1 MKAPVFYRIAAVL
14 LLRFSLVRS
23 RSSVAAGWSSGRELW
38 RFHAPYCLGAGYL
51 LRRDYS
57 FELEIR
63 LHHPH
68 RFLKCDYGV
77 FDCRSMALAEAELKP
92 RW

>member
-1 MKAPVFYRIAAVL
+1 M
-14 LLRFSLVRS
+14 
-23 RSSVAAGWSSGRELW
+23 AAGRYCSCELW
-38 RFHAPYCLGAGYL
+38 RFYAPNCVGAGHL

-68 RFLKCDYGV
+68 RFLDGNYGV
-77 FDCRSMALAEAELKP
+77 FDCRSMALAEANLKLGFAL
-92 RW
+92 